1 VRRGNTEEK
10 EKEMIAFILT
20 SMFVALGQTR
30 SSPPLGTA
38 EQSKPTTSH
47 TEMASPDDALELQ
60 VMLDRAGFSPG
71 VIDGHMGSNTRKA
84 LDLFSQSGNQPS
96 TVAATTTYRITAEDA
111 AGPFIDRAPDDMMET
126 AKLPALGYTS
136 VLEELAERFHSTPA
150 LLQQLN
156 RGVEFAADQE
166 IQVPNVDPMMLPI
179 SNAPTAT
186 DSGNHPRES
195 SPQPTGTSGTQ
206 SNTTQRPD
214 VVVTVTKS
222 TSSLTVADANG
233 RVVFY
238 APVTTGSEHD
248 PLPIGEWKVTGMQF
262 NPQFHYNPDLFWD
275 ADPSHTKATVQPGPN
290 NPVGLVW
297 INLSKEHYGL
307 HGTPEPATIGRTQSH
322 GCVRLT
328 NWDALKVAALVQP
341 GTRVIFAE

>member
-1 VRRGNTEEK
+1 
-10 EKEMIAFILT
+10 MLALILIST
-20 SMFVALGQTR
+20 VVALGQTP
-30 SSPPLGTA
+30 SSAPQGA
-38 EQSKPTTSH
+38 AAQSKPAAPP
-47 TEMASPDDALELQ
+47 TETASSEDALQLQ

-71 VIDGHMGSNTRKA
+71 VIDGHMGSNTSKA
-84 LDLFSQSGNQPS
+84 LEQFTKSGNQPS
-96 TVAATTTYRITAEDA
+96 PVAATTTYRITAEDT
-111 AGPFIDRAPDDMMET
+111 AGPFIDHLPDDMMET
-126 AKLPALGYTS
+126 ANLPALGYTS
-136 VLEELAERFHSTPA
+136 VLEELAERFHSTPV

-156 RGVEFAADQE
+156 RGVNFAADQE
-166 IQVPNVDPMMLPI
+166 IQVPNVEPMVLPI
-179 SNAPTAT
+179 STAPTAT
-186 DSGNHPRES
+186 DSGNHPRGAT
-195 SPQPTGTSGTQ
+195 PQPTGTSGRQ
-206 SNTTQRPD
+206 STPAQKPD
-214 VVVTVTKS
+214 VVVTVAKS

-233 RVVFY
+233 RVMFY

-248 PLPIGEWKVTGMQF
+248 PLPIGEWKVTGVQF

-341 GTRVIFAE
+341 GTHVIFTE

>member
-1 VRRGNTEEK
+1 
-10 EKEMIAFILT
+10 MIAFIVM
-20 SMFVALGQTR
+20 SMVVALGQT
-30 SSPPLGTA
+30 
-38 EQSKPTTSH
+38 SKPTTSH
-47 TEMASPDDALELQ
+47 TTPTASTEDALQLQ

-84 LDLFSQSGNQPS
+84 LELFSQSGNQPS
-96 TVAATTTYRITAEDA
+96 SVEATTTYRITAEDT
-111 AGPFIDRAPDDMMET
+111 AGPFIDRLPDDMMDT

-156 RGVEFAADQE
+156 PGVNFAADQE
-166 IQVPNVDPMMLPI
+166 IQVPNVEPMLLPN
-179 SNAPTAT
+179 SNTTTPT
-186 DSGNHPRES
+186 DSSNRPRGTTTA
-195 SPQPTGTSGTQ
+195 SPQPTGTSGTESSAVQ
-206 SNTTQRPD
+206 KPD
-214 VVVTVTKS
+214 VVVTVARS
-222 TSSLTVADANG
+222 SSSLTVADANG
-233 RVVFY
+233 RVMFY

-248 PLPIGEWKVTGMQF
+248 PLPIGEWKVTSVQLD
-262 NPQFHYNPDLFWD
+262 PKFHYNPDLFWD

-290 NPVGLVW
+290 NPVGVVW

-328 NWDALKVAALVQP
+328 NWDALKLATLVQP
-341 GTRVIFAE
+341 GTRVNFTE